1 MIINKN
7 YKKYNFAF
15 TLAEILITLGIIGVV
30 ASLTIPALIQNY
42 TDQATVVKLKET
54 MSILQQAMTSAISNE
69 GPVDTWY
76 SGADDNAAALAVV
89 SQNLSKYL
97 KVTKNCGT
105 NTGCLPVST
114 YKDGVFNNLNLDS
127 SNYLK
132 MILGNGTI
140 LAIWAW
146 PQTFSV
152 APYTIIQVEFYVD
165 VNGSSGPNTAGL
177 DLFRFWFY
185 PKATIDYEKAHG
197 GTLLPTGDVVYPD
210 GGNKTGNLNNS
221 CSIINPSSFGPSNTY
236 CTSWAVYSENLD
248 YKYVDD
254 LNWQTKTRK

>member
-1 MIINKN
+1 MIIHKN

-15 TLAEILITLGIIGVV
+15 TLAEILITLGIIGVI

-42 TDQATVVKLKET
+42 TDQVTVVKLKET

-89 SQNLSKYL
+89 SQILSKYL

-105 NTGCLPVST
+105 GTGCLPPSKYLDGTHNFDLDTST
-114 YKDGVFNNLNLDS
+114 
-127 SNYLK
+127 YLK

-146 PQTFSV
+146 PQTYSV
-152 APYTIIQVEFYVD
+152 APYTILQMEFYVD
-165 VNGSSGPNTAGL
+165 VNGSSGPNTVGL

-185 PKATIDYEKAHG
+185 PQASIDYGKAHG
-197 GTLLPTGDVVYPD
+197 GTLLPPGDVVYPD

-221 CSIINPSSFGPSNTY
+221 CSILNPSLFIISNTY

-254 LNWQTKTRK
+254 LNWQTKTHK